1 MRHISEVGSRELR
14 WIQPS
19 VRQSAYELRA
29 GDEVVATVRC
39 QEACGSLADATAGDS
54 HWTFK
59 RTGFWHPR
67 VTVRVPGSDADVA
80 NFSARWTGTGTLE
93 LPPERRFHWGAA
105 NAWQSQWAWQDAEG
119 TPLVHVKGRQGL
131 VKVEGQVE
139 ITPAAVA
146 LPELDLLVA
155 LGWYLVVL
163 RARENAAVAGTV
175 VVVTS

>member
-1 MRHISEVGSRELR
+1 MRLISEVGSQELQ
-14 WIQPS
+14 WTQPS
-19 VRQSAYELRA
+19 VRRSAYELRA
-29 GDEVVATVRC
+29 GDEVVALLC
-39 QEACGSLADATAGDS
+39 WQKACGSLADATAGDS

-59 RTGFWHPR
+59 RAGFWHPR

-80 NFSARWTGTGTLE
+80 IFTARWTGTGTLE

-105 NAWQSQWAWQDAEG
+105 NAWQSQWAWQDTEG
-119 TPLVHVKGRQGL
+119 APLVHVKGRHGL
-131 VKVEGQVE
+131 VKIAGQVE

-146 LPELDLLVA
+146 LPELDLLVT

-163 RARENAAVAGTV
+163 RARENAAAAGAA